1 MHPCFY
7 TLTESAPAQKLKGL
21 IMDFKIG
28 DNVLVNGTYVSHL
41 NLTHYKVYT
50 ILDVQ
55 GIHVRVEDDKGN
67 KHLFHKDWFK
77 LAEEESKKFYMVY
90 NPLGNTPRQQHSTK
104 ESALTEAERLAKLH
118 KDKTFYVLEAIT
130 KIEVEK
136 PKVLKEDI

>member
-7 TLTESAPAQKLKGL
+7 TLTESAPAQKLRGL

-28 DNVLVNGTYVSHL
+28 DKVSLDYHSSCMDL
-41 NLTHYKVYT
+41 QLGNVYT
-50 ILDVQ
+50 VLDATVKYVL
-55 GIHVRVEDDKGN
+55 IENDLKN
-67 KHLFHKDWFK
+67 KVWYDYAWVK
-77 LAEEESKKFYMVY
+77 LAEKESQKFYMVY
-90 NPLGNTPRQQHSTK
+90 NPLGNTPRQRHSTK

-136 PKVLKEDI
+136 PKVLKEDL